1 MGLPAGVLMETVV
14 IESPAESR
22 NSLGE
27 TLQTW
32 STFATRRAQVVA
44 DSYSEA
50 QLRGQVIGTSSF
62 TVRMRYVEGLTGKM
76 RLRWQSRGNRILYV
90 AGVTEVNNREE
101 HRLSCEE
108 KVT

>member
-1 MGLPAGVLMETVV
+1 MGLPAGILRESVV

-32 STFATRRAQVVA
+32 GAFASRRASVIA
-44 DSYSEA
+44 DSYSES
-50 QLRGQVIGTSSF
+50 QQRGQTIGTSSF
-62 TVRMRYVEGLTGKM
+62 TVRLRYVEGLTGKM
-76 RLRWQSRGNRILYV
+76 RLRWSSRGDRTLYITSV
-90 AGVTEVNNREE
+90 QEVNNREE
-101 HRLSCEE
+101 HRLTCEE

>member
-1 MGLPAGVLMETVV
+1 MGLPAGILRETVV
-14 IESPAESR
+14 IEAPAESR

-27 TLQTW
+27 TIQTW
-32 STFATRRAQVVA
+32 ATFASRRASVVA
-44 DSYSEA
+44 DSYSES
-50 QLRGQVIGTSSF
+50 QQRGQVIGTGGF

-76 RLRWQSRGNRILYV
+76 RLRWQSRGDRILYV
-90 AGVTEVNNREE
+90 ASVTEINDREE